1 MNQGDHKGTLPNK
14 IIQKN
19 EASDRNLSTCVK
31 CSGKQR
37 DLCIRWS
44 NGKLKVSSISPST
57 LVLIGNQST

>member
-37 DLCIRWS
+37 DLRIIRW
-44 NGKLKVSSISPST
+44 NGKLKVSSIRPRL
-57 LVLIGNQST
+57 LV